1 MINATQAVNS
11 SSSNSPSNGGSA
23 ASVAASSQDRFL
35 KLLVTQLKNQDPLN
49 PMDNAQMTS
58 QMAQISTVS
67 GIDRLNATLEALIA
81 SMTPNQTLQASSMI
95 GHGVMAMGNGVTLT
109 GGVGIGGFEL
119 TQPADNVKVSIY
131 NQTGALVSSID
142 LGAQPAGI
150 SRWQWDGKDYA
161 GAAMADGNYV
171 FTVNASQAG
180 GSVAATSYQF
190 GVVNN
195 VTQEANG
202 AALGI
207 GRLENIALSQ
217 VKQIY

>member
-1 MINATQAVNS
+1 MINATQAANS

-67 GIDRLNATLEALIA
+67 GIDRLNATLEALMA
-81 SMTPNQTLQASSMI
+81 SMTPNQTLQAASMI

-131 NQTGALVSSID
+131 NQAGALVSSIN

-150 SRWQWDGKDYA
+150 SRWQWDGRDYA
-161 GAAMADGNYV
+161 GAAMSDGNYA
-171 FTVNASQAG
+171 FTVTASQAG
-180 GSVAATSYQF
+180 SSVVATNYQF

-202 AALGI
+202 AALGV
-207 GRLENIALSQ
+207 GKLESIALSQ
-217 VKQIY
+217 VKQIF